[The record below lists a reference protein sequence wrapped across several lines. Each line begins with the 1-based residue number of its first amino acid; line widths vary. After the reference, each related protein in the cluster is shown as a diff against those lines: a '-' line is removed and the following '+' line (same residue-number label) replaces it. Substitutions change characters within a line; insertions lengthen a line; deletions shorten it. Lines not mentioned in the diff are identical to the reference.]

1 MSKLPEGLAAE
12 LQDAARIITQILLKY
27 YPFAQTLPSILRQ
40 SDSHYLQLQSQWI
53 QRIPY
58 DFLKNLQEWLILQAE
73 NFDGQLDIQR
83 NLLYHA
89 GFRIQ
94 NNTLVPVDPLENDTT
109 P

>member
-12 LQDAARIITQILLKY
+12 LQAEAHIITQILLKY
-27 YPFAQTLPSILRQ
+27 YPFAQTLPSILKQ
-40 SDSHYLQLQSQWI
+40 SDSQYLQLQSEWI
-53 QRIPY
+53 ERMPY
-58 DFLKNLQEWLILQAE
+58 DFLQKLQEWLILQAE

-94 NNTLVPVDPLENDTT
+94 NNTLIPVDPLD
-109 P
+109 